1 MKIAIIT
8 DMHLGV
14 RGDSKVFLDHQEK
27 FFSEIFFPYLD
38 KHDIK
43 IVLDLG
49 DTFDRRKYVNYVTLA
64 RAKKMFFD
72 QLSNRNIE
80 YHAIVGNH
88 SVYYTNTNEVNSMNL
103 LLQEYSNFNIYQDN
117 PIELTFGSTS
127 VIMVPWLTKDNME
140 TSLTAIK
147 NSTANICMG
156 HFAIQG
162 FEMLKG
168 AINDHGLQKD
178 VFTHF
183 EQVYSGHFHHP
194 SEYGN
199 IKYLGAPYEMT
210 WSDYEGRRGFRILD
224 TETRELEWILNPFQI
239 YHKIDYDD
247 TDMTIEEIAS
257 LDTDNIKDAYIKV
270 IVKERSNPYIYD
282 LFINKLTDA
291 GAADV
296 KAIEDSLNLE
306 SEGVEDILDE
316 TKDTKEILHSY
327 IDSLDTKVDRK
338 DIKML
343 IDDLYIEAQQ
353 VA

>member
-1 MKIAIIT
+1 
-8 DMHLGV
+8 MHLGV

-27 FFSEIFFPYLD
+27 FFSEVFFPYLD
-38 KHDIK
+38 EHDIK

-103 LLQEYSNFNIYQDN
+103 LLQEYSNFNIYQDK

-127 VIMVPWLTKDNME
+127 VIMVPWLTKTNME
-140 TSLTAIK
+140 SSLEAMK

-247 TDMTIEEIAS
+247 SDMTIEEIAA

-343 IDDLYIEAQQ
+343 IDDLYTEAQQ
-353 VA
+353 IA

>member
-27 FFSEIFFPYLD
+27 FFSEVFFPYLD
-38 KHDIK
+38 EHDIK

-72 QLSNRNIE
+72 QLSDRNIE

-117 PIELTFGSTS
+117 PVELTFGSTS
-127 VIMVPWLTKDNME
+127 VIMVPWLTKNNME
-140 TSLTAIK
+140 SSLEVMK

-210 WSDYEGRRGFRILD
+210 WSDYQGRRGFRILD

-247 TDMTIEEIAS
+247 TDMTIEEIAA

-343 IDDLYIEAQQ
+343 IDDLYTEAQQ
-353 VA
+353 IA

>member
-27 FFSEIFFPYLD
+27 FFSEVFFPYLD
-38 KHDIK
+38 EHDIK

-127 VIMVPWLTKDNME
+127 VIMVPWLTKTNME
-140 TSLTAIK
+140 SSLEVMK

-247 TDMTIEEIAS
+247 TNMTIEEIAS
-257 LDTDNIKDAYIKV
+257 LDTDNIKDTYIKV

-296 KAIEDSLNLE
+296 KSIEDSLNLE

-338 DIKML
+338 EIKML